1 MSNHELD
8 ASHPPP
14 TEYDQMGLAE
24 IARISLEFDY
34 ATRLRF
40 HDCIFVGDPPSKG
53 YWTVKLGRMALQRD
67 GKWAYHAS
75 ASHAET
81 ESDRRQVQMQRFV
94 TFDEAVRVATRVF
107 GKEPEHAAWVRR
119 CWKAE
124 ELARG

>member
-24 IARISLEFDY
+24 IARISLEFEYEMRVQSLDG
-34 ATRLRF
+34 
-40 HDCIFVGDPPSKG
+40 IFVGDPPSRF
-53 YWTVKLGRMALQRD
+53 YWVVKLGRMVLQRD
-67 GKWAYHAS
+67 GKWAYHTS
-75 ASHAET
+75 AGQAET

-94 TFDEAVRVATRVF
+94 TFDEAVRVATEVF

-124 ELARG
+124 ELARA

>member
-1 MSNHELD
+1 MSSHELD

-14 TEYDQMGLAE
+14 TEYDQMSLAE

-75 ASHAET
+75 AGQAET

-94 TFDEAVRVATRVF
+94 TFDEAVRVATKVF